1 MKSAIETGTPP
12 SMACGTDAQTSS
24 PAFMLS
30 GGYSRTCSSVARP
43 QRQRVSSSLPW
54 KASKPL
60 VTVSISIG
68 KVNGA
73 RVSRA
78 CRETSRLLDS
88 IGIAKVLYVVA
99 LLTCR

>member
-1 MKSAIETGTPP
+1 M
-12 SMACGTDAQTSS
+12 
-24 PAFMLS
+24 
-30 GGYSRTCSSVARP
+30 
-43 QRQRVSSSLPW
+43 PW